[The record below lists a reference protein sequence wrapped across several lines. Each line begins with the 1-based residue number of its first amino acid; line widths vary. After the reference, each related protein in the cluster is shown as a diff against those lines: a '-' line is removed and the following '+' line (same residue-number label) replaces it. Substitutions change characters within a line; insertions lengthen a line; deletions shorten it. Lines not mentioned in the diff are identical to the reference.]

1 MAISALGEA
10 NVDMQAK
17 IKVGAVEEKCQVSGR
32 TGGWGLHR
40 WSQRIEVLA
49 VGRRGRTRKGLSWAF
64 VPFFSHGNA
73 VLPQQVAELSGPLCL
88 APPWL
93 FMLLKAQLQPP

>member
-17 IKVGAVEEKCQVSGR
+17 IKVGAVEEKCQVSGS

-40 WSQRIEVLA
+40 WSLRIEVLA
-49 VGRRGRTRKGLSWAF
+49 VGRRGRTRKGS
-64 VPFFSHGNA
+64 
-73 VLPQQVAELSGPLCL
+73 ELGFRPVFQPRECC
-88 APPWL
+88 APS
-93 FMLLKAQLQPP
+93 AGC